1 MDKLTGPLLK
11 PGPVD
16 LHLALRSHLG
26 HCYCFGEPAETTNSD
41 SHNTHTIC
49 PLVASGLLLSVD
61 SLHHK
66 SKRSWPWCLM
76 LLAGRS
82 DVNFATQTSQ
92 EGHIV
97 CASEWSSW
105 ISGWYCSIREIS
117 AHPQGAFR
125 HQFKPPNF
133 TQVGWIS
140 PPTGILRLCAH
151 VQALSLTRLADQRP
165 QVVQQFPVLAFRKGI
180 LMFNFKTTPATITGD
195 DEYLAKRHVTRAT
208 ILWRPCL
215 QSNGWENGSPKGGT
229 CRGSKAIWVGLT
241 VIPISKQQPT
251 RTMDATPWL
260 KHYKGRPFME
270 SSQDACGGG
279 WLHYFW

>member
-66 SKRSWPWCLM
+66 SKRPWPWCLM
-76 LLAGRS
+76 HSAGGSYMYLA
-82 DVNFATQTSQ
+82 AQTSQ

-105 ISGWYCSIREIS
+105 ISGWFIVPSGRYLYILRCLSPSIR
-117 AHPQGAFR
+117 A
-125 HQFKPPNF
+125 
-133 TQVGWIS
+133 
-140 PPTGILRLCAH
+140 
-151 VQALSLTRLADQRP
+151 
-165 QVVQQFPVLAFRKGI
+165 
-180 LMFNFKTTPATITGD
+180 
-195 DEYLAKRHVTRAT
+195 
-208 ILWRPCL
+208 
-215 QSNGWENGSPKGGT
+215 PKFHT
-229 CRGSKAIWVGLT
+229 S
-241 VIPISKQQPT
+241 
-251 RTMDATPWL
+251 WL
-260 KHYKGRPFME
+260 KISTYRHSQAVCTCTSIVLNTINRSTA
-270 SSQDACGGG
+270 SSCPTIPSFGI
-279 WLHYFW
+279 